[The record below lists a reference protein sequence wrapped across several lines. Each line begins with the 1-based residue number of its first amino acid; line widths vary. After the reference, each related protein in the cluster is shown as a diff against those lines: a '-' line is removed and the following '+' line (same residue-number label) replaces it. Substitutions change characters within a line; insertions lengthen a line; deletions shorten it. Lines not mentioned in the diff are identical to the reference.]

1 MARIAV
7 IGAGISGVACAK
19 ELASAGHRVNLLD
32 RGLRIGGRM
41 AMTTLRAPV
50 EPTGHIVD
58 IGAAYATAS
67 DPDFQALMNSWIER
81 GLAREWTDAFHVSTP
96 AGIGEIKTGPMR
108 YATTGGLRSLVEDLA
123 DSLPDNVRL
132 SHPTD
137 VAHITKSDSGI
148 VVDENAF
155 DAAVLA
161 MPDQQ
166 ARRLLDPAF
175 AATITALRGIAWE
188 SVLSTTLVYSKR
200 TWAEFDGLFVNESP
214 DLTWIADDGRRRGDD
229 APVLVAH
236 STGELARQHLETPER
251 ALPRMRGAVE
261 EILGVSAEPVWS
273 QIKRWTHARP
283 LVAREAP
290 FHLDPGTKI
299 GVCGDAWHGSPSG
312 GPRIEAAWLSG
323 RALGRALAELL

>member
-19 ELASAGHRVNLLD
+19 ELADAGHRVNLLD

-41 AMTTLRAPV
+41 AMTTLRAPA
-50 EPTGHIVD
+50 EPKGHVVD

-67 DPDFQALMNSWIER
+67 DPDFLALMTSWIER
-81 GLAREWTDAFHVSTP
+81 GLAREWTDTFHVGTP
-96 AGIGEIKTGPMR
+96 AGLGQAKTGPMR
-108 YATTGGLRSLVEDLA
+108 YATANGLRSLVEDLA
-123 DSLPDNVRL
+123 DSLPESVRL

-137 VAHITKSDSGI
+137 VSLITKSESGI

-175 AATITALRGIAWE
+175 APTITALRGIAWE
-188 SVLSTTLVYSKR
+188 SVLSTTLVFDKR
-200 TWAEFDGLFVNESP
+200 AWVEFDGIFVNESP

-236 STGELARQHLETPER
+236 STGELARQHLEEPDR

-261 EILGVSAEPVWS
+261 EVLGISADPVWT
-273 QIKRWTHARP
+273 QVKRWTHARP
-283 LVAREAP
+283 LVSREAP
-290 FHLDPGTKI
+290 FHLDPASKV
-299 GVCGDAWHGSPSG
+299 GVCGDAWHGGQHGS
-312 GPRIEAAWLSG
+312 PRIEAAWLSG
-323 RALGRALAELL
+323 RALGRAMAELL